1 MKKTITK
8 KNTSSLKKTNATQT
22 GDDTI
27 ISVLQTLPVGV
38 IVYTLKNILFA
49 NKAAFNLLKFDK
61 KLEKK
66 IDQLSVFDF
75 LHADYHKTVRGNAK
89 KLFSGQKVTPQ
100 LYQLSN
106 PKGEVFYIESKSNFI
121 NFKGKKAIQ
130 AVFSD
135 VTNRV
140 KTEAELLD
148 KESTFKLLTQNSS
161 DIIFLYNY
169 YPKEHYSYVSDSVK
183 DILGYK
189 PADFYKDSSFIQK
202 IVLHPT
208 DRKNNGKNYPKKVIQ
223 EFKRKDGSVVCLE
236 TRYSLLKS
244 HSGNVMTLVGISR
257 DVSNEKDAVAQLKAS
272 EEKFKIITQNVND
285 LIYFF
290 TYQPKPK
297 YLYVNPSVK
306 NVLGYSDKDFYN
318 NPDLCNSIVVNK
330 KEYKAI
336 ELRLAKEQKAGTLKR
351 STQVFEYISKSG
363 KSIWLKDE
371 YTPIFDESGKINYI
385 LGVSRDITAEKR
397 AQFEL
402 EQKWNDYKNL
412 IENSP
417 IGIFIHE
424 NGQCLYCNKTAAH
437 FLEEKNPAKIVGKN
451 LISFIVPEQRER
463 GIQRIKQASQGV
475 ELTDLTYKIIT
486 TKKNIIEVDLKTV
499 PILFNGKQCVQT
511 IVYNLSAEKKLAKEI
526 LRAEVAEDLNK
537 QLIEEIKFRK
547 KIQKELVSQSSKYE
561 AIFNNTSHMVGTI
574 NRDFII
580 TSFNK
585 NYFKYLKNIFQYEVK
600 IGDHLSSIK
609 ALPAQSFNYQLWEEK
624 LNNVFNATQNH
635 STDFFEIKN
644 YDVDG
649 NAYYREI
656 YLHPLKDSNGV
667 VEEIAIIGHDVTERK
682 RSEQKILEQAAKL
695 SAIFDSGEQLI
706 WTVNKEFRLTSFN
719 TNFSEAMYELYGI
732 YPASD
737 GSRAFNPLKG
747 GPQEHLYRW
756 WISKYQ
762 EVFDSKTGI
771 KFTIEQVDKNNKKH
785 FRQVFISPII
795 NNSRVT
801 ELSCISYDIT
811 ELKYLQSESVKLE
824 QKLRSIFE
832 SSSHLIWTINKGFDI
847 TSFNQNFSDTFES
860 KYHVK
865 PVLYCRPGDL
875 LTGEKKEEYEN
886 FWHDI
891 YTKSFAGEKLKF
903 ERKETDDDG
912 KTLYREVFVN
922 PIKNQNGEIIELACL
937 AHDITENK
945 NFESQIL
952 NQSAKLK
959 AIFESSSH
967 LIWTV
972 NKNFEL
978 TSYNSNYFNL
988 VKDNIIRNNALEK
1001 PVIFIKDTIKNPER
1015 LKFWL
1020 DKYSQ
1025 VLLTGKHDLFIHKS
1039 ISSDHKEV
1047 YREIYLYPIYL
1058 DAQVSEVS
1066 VIAKDITERIHN
1078 EEQILKQ
1085 SAKLKAI
1092 FESGTQLMWTIDK
1105 GLKLTSFNQNY
1116 ANAIHGLYGFY
1127 PEVSKGIRELS
1138 NNQTKPFEAFWDE
1151 KYNMAFQGF
1160 PVEFTS
1166 ERVLL
1171 NGSKVY
1177 RQYFL
1182 YPITNSE
1189 GIVEEVSGIGFDITE
1204 NKLNEVKIIQSL
1216 KEKEVLLKE
1225 VHHRVKNNM
1234 QVISSILNLQS
1245 SYVKDAYAL
1254 NLLKECQNRIKT
1266 MAFIHESLYQT
1277 KNFESVNFSE
1287 YVTTLTK
1294 NLIHSY
1300 TINSQK
1306 IKLILTLDNL
1316 FLNLDTSIPCGL
1328 IINEIVSN
1336 SLKYAFPDNRDGIIF
1351 VNLKKDKH
1359 KVTIEA
1365 GDNGVGFP
1373 ETLDIKKTQTLGLQL
1388 VDTLIEQIGGS
1399 LTIDNS
1405 KGTKFIIEFKI

>member
-1 MKKTITK
+1 MKKATTK
-8 KNTSSLKKTNATQT
+8 KNTSSGKKIFTDKV
-22 GDDTI
+22 GDELI
-27 ISVLQTLPVGV
+27 IPVLQGLPVGV
-38 IVYTLKNILFA
+38 IIYTLKNILFA
-49 NKAAFNLLKFDK
+49 NKAAFELLKVDK
-61 KLEKK
+61 KLANK
-66 IDQLSVFDF
+66 IEQLSVFDF
-75 LHADYHKTVRGNAK
+75 LEADYHKTVKDNSK
-89 KLFSGQKVTPQ
+89 KIFNGKKIAPQIYKLKNTKGQI
-100 LYQLSN
+100 
-106 PKGEVFYIESKSNFI
+106 FHIESKSNSI
-121 NFKGKKAIQ
+121 TFKGQKAIQ

-140 KTEAELLD
+140 KTEEELFD
-148 KESTFKLLTQNSS
+148 KQSTFKLLTENSS

-169 YPKEHYSYVSDSVK
+169 FPKEHYSYVSDSVR
-183 DILGYK
+183 DILGYN
-189 PADFYKDSSFIQK
+189 PSDFYKDPAFVKK

-208 DRKNNGKNYPKKVIQ
+208 NKKPTKKNIPQKVIQ
-223 EFKRKDGSVVCLE
+223 EFKRKDGSVVWLE
-236 TRYSLLKS
+236 TRYSILKS
-244 HSGNVMTLVGISR
+244 HSGNTMTLVGISR
-257 DVSNEKDAVAQLKAS
+257 DVSNEKDAVAKLKAS

-306 NVLGYSDKDFYN
+306 NVLGYNDKDFYS
-318 NPDLCNSIVVNK
+318 NPNLCNSIVVDK
-330 KEYKAI
+330 KAYKAI
-336 ELRLAKEQKAGTLKR
+336 ELRLAREQKAGTLKR
-351 STQVFEYISKSG
+351 STQVFEYISRSG
-363 KSIWLKDE
+363 KSIWLKDD
-371 YTPIFDESGKINYI
+371 YTPIFDDEGKINYI
-385 LGVSRDITAEKR
+385 LGVSRDISAEKR

-417 IGIFIHE
+417 IGIFIHQ
-424 NGQCLYCNKTAAH
+424 NGECLYCNQTASN
-437 FLEEKNPAKIVGKN
+437 FLEEKDPGKIVGRN
-451 LISFIVPEQRER
+451 LISFITPEQRER
-463 GIQRIKQASQGV
+463 GAERIKQATQGV
-475 ELTDLTYKIIT
+475 ELNDLTYKIIT
-486 TKKNIIEVDLKTV
+486 TKNNVIEVDLKTV
-499 PILFNGKQCVQT
+499 PIIFNGKQCVQT

-526 LRAEVAEDLNK
+526 IRAEVAEDLNK

-585 NYFKYLKNIFQYEVK
+585 NYYNYLKKIFQHEVK
-600 IGDHLSSIK
+600 IGDHLMSIRS
-609 ALPAQSFNYQLWEEK
+609 LPHQSMNDSLWEERLTK
-624 LNNVFNATQNH
+624 LFNATQNQT
-635 STDFFEIKN
+635 TDFFEIEN
-644 YDVDG
+644 YDIDG
-649 NAYYREI
+649 NCYYREI
-656 YLHPLKDSNGV
+656 YLHPLKDSSGV

-706 WTVNKEFRLTSFN
+706 WTVNKEHRLTSFN
-719 TNFSEAMYELYGI
+719 NNFSDAMYELYGI
-732 YPASD
+732 YPSAD
-737 GSRAFNPLKG
+737 GRKAFNPLKG
-747 GPQEHLYRW
+747 TPHEHMHRW
-756 WISKYQ
+756 WIGKYD
-762 EVFDSKTGI
+762 EVFDTKTGI
-771 KFTIEQVDKNNKKH
+771 KFTVEQVDRNNQKH

-795 NNSRVT
+795 NNDQVS

-824 QKLRSIFE
+824 QKLHSIFE
-832 SSSHLIWTINKGFDI
+832 SSSHLIWTINKAFDI

-865 PVLYCRPGDL
+865 PLLNNKPGDSL
-875 LTGEKKEEYEN
+875 QGSVKQEYEDFWNNVYTQSFTGEKQ
-886 FWHDI
+886 
-891 YTKSFAGEKLKF
+891 KF

-912 KTLYREVFVN
+912 KILYREVFVN
-922 PIKNQNGEIIELACL
+922 PIKNQQGEVVELACL

-945 NFESQIL
+945 NFEQQIL

-978 TSYNSNYFNL
+978 TSYNSNYFSL
-988 VKDNIIRNNALEK
+988 VKSNIENNNALNNS
-1001 PVIFIKDTIKNPER
+1001 VILIKDTIKDPAR
-1015 LKFWL
+1015 LTFWL
-1020 DKYSQ
+1020 EKYSN

-1039 ISSDHKEV
+1039 IDANNCEV
-1047 YREIYLYPIYL
+1047 YREIYLYPIYV
-1058 DAQVSEVS
+1058 DEHVSEVS

-1078 EEQILKQ
+1078 EQQILKQ

-1092 FESGTQLMWTIDK
+1092 FESGTQLMWTINSD
-1105 GLKLTSFNQNY
+1105 LKLTSFNQNY
-1116 ANAIHGLYGFY
+1116 ANAIHDLYDFY
-1127 PEVSKGIRELS
+1127 PKLNEGLDEAI
-1138 NNQTKPFEAFWDE
+1138 NNQERPYKAIWDE
-1151 KYNMAFQGF
+1151 KYKIAFSGF

-1166 ERVLL
+1166 ERTQL
-1171 NGSKVY
+1171 NGKKVY
-1177 RQYFL
+1177 RQFYL
-1182 YPITNSE
+1182 CPIKNGE
-1189 GIVEEVSGIGFDITE
+1189 GVVEEVSGLGFDITE

-1300 TINSQK
+1300 SINSQK

-1336 SLKYAFPDNRDGIIF
+1336 SLKYAFPSNRDGIIF

-1388 VDTLIEQIGGS
+1388 VDTLIEQIGGT